1 MIVKVGPETF
11 IVSYD
16 LIKKVGDTENYGF
29 QILKPIEHLFGT
41 AIEKTR
47 GLDAIVEKTWNF
59 NDLDAVK
66 KFISDVVEKELSK
79 EYDIL

>member
-1 MIVKVGPETF
+1 MLVKVGPETF

-29 QILKPIEHLFGT
+29 QILKPIEHLYGT
-41 AIEKTR
+41 AIEKIR

-59 NDLDAVK
+59 DDLDAVK
-66 KFISDVVEKELSK
+66 KFISDVVEKELLK
-79 EYDIL
+79 EFDNL

>member
-1 MIVKVGPETF
+1 MIVKVGPVTLR
-11 IVSYD
+11 VSYH
-16 LIKKVGDTENYGF
+16 LAQKVGETENYGF

-79 EYDIL
+79 EFDIL

>member
-16 LIKKVGDTENYGF
+16 LIKKVGDTQNYGF
-29 QILKPIEHLFGT
+29 QILKPIEHLYGT
-41 AIEKTR
+41 AIEKIR

-59 NDLDAVK
+59 DDLDAVK
-66 KFISDVVEKELSK
+66 KFISDVVEKELLK
-79 EYDIL
+79 EFDNL

>member
-29 QILKPIEHLFGT
+29 QILKPIEHLYGT
-41 AIEKTR
+41 
-47 GLDAIVEKTWNF
+47 
-59 NDLDAVK
+59 
-66 KFISDVVEKELSK
+66 KFEA
-79 EYDIL
+79 

>member
-29 QILKPIEHLFGT
+29 QILKPIEHLYGT
-41 AIEKTR
+41 AIEKIR
-47 GLDAIVEKTWNF
+47 GLDAIVEKNWNF
-59 NDLDAVK
+59 DDLDAVK
-66 KFISDVVEKELSK
+66 KFISDVVEKELLK
-79 EYDIL
+79 EFDNL

>member
-1 MIVKVGPETF
+1 MIVKVGHETF

-16 LIKKVGDTENYGF
+16 LVEKVGETENYGF

-47 GLDAIVEKTWNF
+47 GLDAIV
-59 NDLDAVK
+59 
-66 KFISDVVEKELSK
+66 
-79 EYDIL
+79 